1 MVDDAQEKA
10 QRTVRGRIS
19 SRPASRRHWYFH
31 PCSNDRQEERARD
44 LLNDTISLLFSTAMS
59 RFILTTVSLLGI
71 LLSST
76 AFAATRDEQTAACKG
91 DALRYCAAD
100 IPNEQKITV
109 CMKAHLQQ
117 LSPECKAMF
126 KQPATS
132 KHKKVLKPA

>member
-1 MVDDAQEKA
+1 
-10 QRTVRGRIS
+10 
-19 SRPASRRHWYFH
+19 
-31 PCSNDRQEERARD
+31 
-44 LLNDTISLLFSTAMS
+44 MS
-59 RFILTTVSLLGI
+59 RFVLTAVSLLGI
-71 LLSST
+71 LLSS
-76 AFAATRDEQTAACKG
+76 AAVAATRDEQTAACKG

-100 IPNEQKITV
+100 IPGEQKITA

>member
-1 MVDDAQEKA
+1 
-10 QRTVRGRIS
+10 
-19 SRPASRRHWYFH
+19 
-31 PCSNDRQEERARD
+31 
-44 LLNDTISLLFSTAMS
+44 MS
-59 RFILTTVSLLGI
+59 RFVLTAVSLLGI
-71 LLSST
+71 LLSN
-76 AFAATRDEQTAACKG
+76 AAVAATRDEQTAACKG

-100 IPNEQKITV
+100 IPDEQKITA